1 MKIYDEIT
9 KEEITSE
16 IDSSKG
22 YTYNGKI
29 VSGHVDEKSVIMEGS
44 VSELWP
50 DGMTEIIPGYDVYED
65 CLYYHAYTEKEL
77 KAIQDEKDRLVKEEA
92 DRLAAEEA
100 EEKRRKEAEKAAEAA
115 AKAQAEAAR
124 IQAEKEKIKY
134 DKIKTPEDRVS
145 FFAQF
150 GWEVN
155 ETPITENEIK
165 IPDEFDKIL
174 KTYNEVQKQQGL
186 DLTKYRGKTVTRYT
200 YEITNYPNYEG
211 KVYANVLIYKN
222 RVIGGDICSAD
233 VNGFI
238 HGFKRQS

>member
-9 KEEITSE
+9 KKEIVYE

-77 KAIQDEKDRLVKEEA
+77 KAIQDEKDRLAKEEA
-92 DRLAAEEA
+92 DRLAAEAA

-124 IQAEKEKIKY
+124 IQAEKEKSWNTGL
-134 DKIKTPEDRVS
+134 DKI
-145 FFAQF
+145 
-150 GWEVN
+150 
-155 ETPITENEIK
+155 NEIDAQ
-165 IPDEFDKIL
+165 ITYTAMMTDTLLIDDSTDSTDTNDSSMEN
-174 KTYNEVQKQQGL
+174 KTETDNTSTKEDTNNEQ
-186 DLTKYRGKTVTRYT
+186 
-200 YEITNYPNYEG
+200 
-211 KVYANVLIYKN
+211 
-222 RVIGGDICSAD
+222 S
-233 VNGFI
+233 NG
-238 HGFKRQS
+238 